1 LLKVE
6 FENFRVVGQKS
17 FISLTS
23 KQLFQGESRMSQTVE
38 IDEIDAK
45 ILRALIK
52 DARTRL
58 KDIAKECG
66 VSSNAIFK
74 RVKRLKEAG
83 VMKRATLLTNLSCL
97 GYTHP
102 ATIGV
107 SLNPDQEER
116 VTKLI
121 QNRRDLNLVALSQS
135 VGKYDLFISLIA
147 KSVDELDDLK
157 DAIMKEHGVAHV
169 SVNFWIRPRFN
180 FENVSLNPKRA
191 ETHGQD

>member
-1 LLKVE
+1 
-6 FENFRVVGQKS
+6 
-17 FISLTS
+17 
-23 KQLFQGESRMSQTVE
+23 MSQTVE

-45 ILRALIK
+45 ILSALIK

-58 KDIAKECG
+58 KDIAEECG

-83 VMKRATLLTNLSCL
+83 VIKRATLFTNLTCL

-107 SLNPDQEER
+107 SLNPDQEQR

-121 QNRRDLNLVALSQS
+121 QNRRDLNLAALSQS
-135 VGKYDLFISLIA
+135 VGKYDLFIFLIA

-157 DAIMKEHGVAHV
+157 NAIMKEHGVAHV
-169 SVNFWIRPRFN
+169 SVNFWSRPRFN
-180 FENVSLNPKRA
+180 FENVNLNPKRA